1 MFLNFCSFNLFR
13 PSLSSSYFSQIFKCF
28 LPLST
33 LSYFSQL
40 FYTVQPFSLLHLFK
54 WFYFFVCFVMLF
66 LQFSMFWTT
75 RVCIFCFFPHVSKVF
90 DVFPFITL
98 FLHVFTV
105 LASLDLFTL
114 LSHFFHHIFLQFS
127 SRPSHTFSRF
137 LEVYFICYSFPLKRV
152 SKLSTLKTVE
162 KILRLWRK
170 YNKNCAKNVVIV
182 FNVEKKK
189 KRKF

>member
-1 MFLNFCSFNLFR
+1 MFYNCSVFFR
-13 PSLSSSYFSQIFKCF
+13 DCITRFLIFAVSIFSNRPYLLHISSQIFLWF
-28 LPLST
+28 LQFST
-33 LSYFSQL
+33 RSYFSQL
-40 FYTVQPFSLLHLFK
+40 LNTFRPFSLLHLFK

-162 KILRLWRK
+162 KFWDCEENTTRIAQK
-170 YNKNCAKNVVIV
+170 M
-182 FNVEKKK
+182 
-189 KRKF
+189 